1 MTSDTGATRPSGST
15 RTSSDASRPSEFHK
29 RDLKAIARRTKDEIK
44 TDNLGLLAA
53 GVSFYAFLSIFPAL
67 TALVSIYALFADP
80 AQVEQQ
86 MQAASGVLPGEAQ
99 GVLQDQL
106 HRITQSSSGA
116 LGLGALAGILVAV
129 WSANKATKGL
139 FQALSIVYDEKEER
153 SFFKMNGQSLLMT
166 IGLLIAA
173 LVTIF
178 LIAVFP
184 AVIGA
189 LGLGAAAE
197 TITALARWPVL
208 IGVVLLALAALYKIA
223 PDREQPQWRW
233 ASPGAL
239 LATGLW
245 LIASIG
251 FSIYAQNFGSY
262 NKMYGVL
269 GAVVVLMLWLF
280 ISTYVVLI
288 GGELNAEME
297 HQTTRDT
304 TTGEERPMGQR
315 HAYVADTKPQ

>member
-1 MTSDTGATRPSGST
+1 
-15 RTSSDASRPSEFHK
+15 
-29 RDLKAIARRTKDEIK
+29 
-44 TDNLGLLAA
+44 
-53 GVSFYAFLSIFPAL
+53 
-67 TALVSIYALFADP
+67 
-80 AQVEQQ
+80 
-86 MQAASGVLPGEAQ
+86 
-99 GVLQDQL
+99 
-106 HRITQSSSGA
+106 
-116 LGLGALAGILVAV
+116 
-129 WSANKATKGL
+129 
-139 FQALSIVYDEKEER
+139 
-153 SFFKMNGQSLLMT
+153 MNGQSLLMT

>member
-1 MTSDTGATRPSGST
+1 MATDTQDMKPSGST
-15 RTSSDASRPSEFHK
+15 RTSNASKPSEFHK
-29 RDLKAIARRTKDEIK
+29 RDLKAIARRTRTEIK
-44 TDNLGLLAA
+44 DDNLGLLAA

-80 AQVEQQ
+80 TQVEQQ
-86 MQAASGVLPGEAQ
+86 VQATSGVLPGEVQ
-99 GVLQDQL
+99 SVLQDQI
-106 HRITQSSSGA
+106 HRITQSSGGA
-116 LGLGALAGILVAV
+116 LGLGAIAGILMAL

-153 SFFKMNGQSLLMT
+153 SFFRMNGQSLLMT
-166 IGLLIAA
+166 VGLLVVAIVA
-173 LVTIF
+173 IF
-178 LIAVFP
+178 FIAVFP

-197 TITALARWPVL
+197 TITTLARWPLL
-208 IGVVLLALAALYKIA
+208 IALVLLAFAALYKFA
-223 PDREQPQWRW
+223 PDRDQPQWRW

-245 LIASIG
+245 LVASIG

-262 NKMYGVL
+262 NKTYGVL

-280 ISTYVVLI
+280 ISVYVVLI
-288 GGELNAEME
+288 GGEVNAEME

-304 TTGEERPMGQR
+304 TRGEERPMGQR
-315 HAYVADTKPQ
+315 GAHVADTTPA